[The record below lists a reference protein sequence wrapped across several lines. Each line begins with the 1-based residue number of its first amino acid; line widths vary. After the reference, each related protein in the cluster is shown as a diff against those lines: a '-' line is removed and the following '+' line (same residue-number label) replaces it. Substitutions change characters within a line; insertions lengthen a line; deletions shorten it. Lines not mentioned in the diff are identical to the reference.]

1 VNYRRTVHRLGF
13 VFSFVERFCWLS
25 NQELLGLDSAEVV
38 WIVLYE
44 CSGSV
49 TTGMGGMLHDI
60 VVLFWAGFWRVA
72 CLFLRRIGM
81 LDDDRLL
88 KV

>member
-1 VNYRRTVHRLGF
+1 LGF
-13 VFSFVERFCWLS
+13 VFSIVGRLCWLS
-25 NQELLGLDSAEVV
+25 NQELLGLDSAKVV

-60 VVLFWAGFWRVA
+60 VVLFWTGFWRVG
-72 CLFLRRIGM
+72 CLFLWRISM
-81 LDDDRLL
+81 FDDDRLL